1 MKTRDER
8 ILEIMQ
14 QLKPAQI
21 ELKNDSAKHAGH
33 VEHLGG
39 AGFTGDTHYKLTIVS
54 PLFEGEFRIDRQRMV
69 MNLLKEE
76 FAKGLHALEIKAKAP
91 SEIVKASEIKS

>member
-1 MKTRDER
+1 MTRDQR
-8 ILEIMQ
+8 ILALMQ
-14 QLKPAQI
+14 QLKPLQI

-39 AGFTGDTHYKLTIVS
+39 AGFTGETHYKLTLVS
-54 PLFEGEFRIDRQRMV
+54 ADFEGASRIDRQRMV

-76 FAKGLHALEIKAKAP
+76 FASGLHALEMKTLAP
-91 SEIVKASEIKS
+91 SELD

>member
-8 ILEIMQ
+8 ILEIMK
-14 QLKPAQI
+14 QLQPSKL

-54 PLFEGEFRIDRQRMV
+54 SLFENQSRIDRQRMV
-69 MNLLKEE
+69 MNLLKDE
-76 FAKGLHALEIKAKAP
+76 FASGLHALEIKAKAP
-91 SEIVKASEIKS
+91 GET